1 MLTNIN
7 PIIIIY
13 ETPHCSGYPVSSLFL
28 RFNSFKTKRQQILR
42 YPTLFQV
49 YNGPGS
55 QKVTYE
61 WKLNWDHYLSSYHD
75 VVIIA
80 VDGRGTGGRGDA
92 FLHSIYR
99 KLGTLEVDDQLAA
112 AK

>member
-1 MLTNIN
+1 MCYQSDNISL
-7 PIIIIY
+7 PSLIVLFIS
-13 ETPHCSGYPVSSLFL
+13 HC
-28 RFNSFKTKRQQILR
+28 QILK

-75 VVIIA
+75 VVVIA

-99 KLGTLEVDDQLAA
+99 QLGTLEVDDQLAA